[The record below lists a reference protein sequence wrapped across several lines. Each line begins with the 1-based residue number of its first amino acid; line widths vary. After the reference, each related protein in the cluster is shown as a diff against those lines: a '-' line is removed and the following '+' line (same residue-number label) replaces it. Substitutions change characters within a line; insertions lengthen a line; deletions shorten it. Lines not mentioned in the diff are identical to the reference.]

1 MKKLFH
7 IFVALGL
14 AAGLCGLLLFFTAQS
29 FTPLPSFPEVQA
41 SYRKSDA
48 LLLDRHGMV
57 VHELRVDATAR
68 RLDWTGLEEI
78 SPALISAV
86 VRSEDKRFSEHNGVD
101 WLAIGSAV
109 LSRFGSG
116 TPRGASTI
124 TMQLAS
130 LMDDALKPR
139 AVRRSFRQKW
149 KQIRA
154 AQKIE
159 QRWTKDEI
167 LEAYVNLVS
176 FRGELQG
183 IAAASKGLFDKEPG
197 GLNRAESLVLA
208 SLVRSPNASAEAVA
222 RRACR
227 LATSLG
233 WNTGCDETLALARSR
248 FSRPYFVRQRVS
260 LAPHVARELLG
271 KRASKVRSTLDKDL
285 QRYATDVLERAVGV
299 LSDQNVR
306 DGAVLVVENRTGE
319 VLAYVG
325 NTGAISSA
333 RYVDGIR
340 ARRQAGST
348 LKPFLYGLAFEK
360 QILTAASLLS
370 DSPLDVQTGRGIYE
384 PKNYDHVFR
393 GMITARTALASSVN
407 IPAVRSVSLVGVGPF
422 VRQLQSLGFRDLD
435 EERFYGHSLALGSAD
450 VSLWDLVNAYR
461 AFARGGAWSELR
473 LIPGGKGAEGRGRR
487 ILSSG
492 AAFIVS
498 DILSDREARSAT
510 FSLEN
515 PLATRFWS
523 AVKTGTS
530 KDMRDNWC
538 VGYSNTYTVGVW
550 VGNFS
555 GSSMWNVSG
564 MSGAAPVW
572 FEVMNYLHRDVPS
585 KPPEPP
591 RDVIAQHVT
600 FPEQSGLSGRQ
611 EWFIR
616 GTEME
621 AVRQERVA
629 YNTKILYPS
638 PGTIIA
644 LDPDIPEGQQKIF
657 FESTSGTS
665 GMTWM
670 LDGILLGQ
678 GHTVAWT
685 PSPGSHRLSLV
696 KNGDHIMD
704 EIAFE
709 VR

>member
-7 IFVALGL
+7 IFVVLGL
-14 AAGLCGLLLFFTAQS
+14 AAGICGLLLIFSPKS
-29 FTPLPSFPEVQA
+29 FNPLPSFQDVQA
-41 SYRKSDA
+41 SYQKSDA
-48 LLLDRHGMV
+48 LLLDRHGTV
-57 VHELRVDATAR
+57 IHELRVDATAR
-68 RLDWTGLEEI
+68 RLDWTSLKEI
-78 SPALISAV
+78 SPALLSAV
-86 VRSEDKRFSEHNGVD
+86 IRSEDKRFSQHRGVD

-139 AVRRSFRQKW
+139 KVRRSLRQKW
-149 KQIRA
+149 NQIRA
-154 AQKIE
+154 ARSIE
-159 QRWTKDEI
+159 GRWTKDEI

-222 RRACR
+222 KRACR
-227 LATSLG
+227 LSTSLA
-233 WNTGCDETLALARSR
+233 WNTGCDDTRALAQSR
-248 FSRPYFVRQRVS
+248 FSRAYAVRQRVS
-260 LAPHVARELLG
+260 IAPHVAL
-271 KRASKVRSTLDKDL
+271 KVLRQDGSNMHSTLDGDL

-306 DGAVLVVENRTGE
+306 DGAVLVVENRTGD

-325 NTGAISSA
+325 NTGTLSSA
-333 RYVDGIR
+333 RYVDGVR

-360 QILTAASLLS
+360 RILTAASLLS
-370 DSPLDVQTGRGIYE
+370 DSPLDVPTGRGIYE
-384 PKNYDHVFR
+384 PKNYDHAFR
-393 GMITARTALASSVN
+393 GMISARTALASSVN
-407 IPAVRSVSLVGVGPF
+407 IPAVRTVSLVGVEPF
-422 VRQLQSLGFRDLD
+422 VRQLRSLGFRDLD
-435 EERFYGHSLALGSAD
+435 EEQFYGHSLALGSAD

-461 AFARGGAWSELR
+461 TLARSGASSELR
-473 LIPGGKGAEGRGRR
+473 LTLGRKDSEQGGTR

-572 FEVMNYLHRDVPS
+572 FEVMNYLHRAVPS

-591 RDVIAQHVT
+591 RDVIAQYVT
-600 FPEQSGLSGRQ
+600 FPEQFGLSGKQ

-621 AVRQERVA
+621 AVKQERRA

-638 PGTIIA
+638 SGTIIA

-657 FESTSGTS
+657 FESTSDTS

-670 LDGILLGQ
+670 LDGIVLGQ
-678 GHTVAWT
+678 GQALSWT

-696 KNGDHIMD
+696 RNGDHIMD